1 MRYLLDTHIALAIA
15 NEAVDTLPVALRDV
29 LGDAANRL
37 VVSVASLWEIAIK
50 ARLGKLLLRTRL
62 EEVPAQLAIVG
73 IEFIDI
79 KLFHSLTDVDPAPRT
94 NDPFDRML
102 MAVAQVE
109 QWQFVTLDRVLR
121 EHPLA
126 WRPASA

>member
-1 MRYLLDTHIALAIA
+1 MRYLLDTQIALAIA
-15 NEAVDTLPVALRDV
+15 NEAVDTLPAALRDV
-29 LGDAANRL
+29 LGDDGNSL

-50 ARLGKLLLRTRL
+50 ARLGKLFLRTAL

-73 IEFIDI
+73 IEFMDI
-79 KLFHSLTDVDPAPRT
+79 KLFHSLTEVEPAPRT

-102 MAVAQVE
+102 LAVAQIE
-109 QWQFVTLDRVLR
+109 QCQFVTLDRALR
-121 EHPLA
+121 DHPLA